1 MSERIVV
8 GVDGSDESIA
18 ALRWARREAAL
29 RNASLR
35 AIHAWAYPTAVGF
48 PTMRLVDIGVMRE
61 SSEALLADAIAKA
74 TADSPSTVS
83 VDAVVTEGSAAQ
95 ALLDASEGADLL
107 VVGARGH
114 GGFLGLVLG
123 SVANQVVHHATC
135 PVVIVPKTDAA
146 G

>member
-1 MSERIVV
+1 MSGRVVV
-8 GVDGSDESIA
+8 GVDGSDESVA
-18 ALRWARREAAL
+18 ALRWALRE
-29 RNASLR
+29 ASLR
-35 AIHAWAYPTAVGF
+35 GASLRVLHAWAYPTAVGF

-74 TADSPSTVS
+74 TADSPPTVS
-83 VDAVVTEGSAAQ
+83 IDAVVTEGSAAQ

-107 VVGARGH
+107 VVGTRGR

-135 PVVIVPKTDAA
+135 PVVIVPKTDAT